1 MSCLRAA
8 SGSFRNL
15 TRSIARPLRAD
26 RKGSMENSNGR
37 PFDGDSIDSILPT
50 KRKLAAGR
58 IERRRE
64 SATSESDA
72 GVIQQPKQPSA
83 QSDATRVLVTG
94 ANGQIGRRLIERLAR
109 SNPQVP
115 VRAAVRSMRAA
126 KTLET
131 LPEEIRPEVSVVD
144 YRNPGELAEAAR
156 GCRYAVHLVGILKES
171 STSRYE
177 DAHEAS
183 ARAIANAAAMAGLR
197 RVVYLSILGSDPKS
211 ANACLAS
218 KGRAEQILLDAKTPA
233 LILRVP
239 MVVGPGDVTAN
250 IVRREAL
257 ARLLPLA
264 AGGRSRTQ
272 PIYAGDVVEAI
283 AAGLERDDLDNLR
296 LDLAGPES
304 LPQREFIERAARLH
318 GRQPYVVSI
327 PTAPLIF
334 IAGLA
339 ERFLVNPPIT
349 KTALDVILSDDDID
363 SEPARRKLGIRLT
376 PLDEILKRCVGPKAD
391 NRDSKQP
398 GN

>member
-1 MSCLRAA
+1 M
-8 SGSFRNL
+8 
-15 TRSIARPLRAD
+15 
-26 RKGSMENSNGR
+26 
-37 PFDGDSIDSILPT
+37 
-50 KRKLAAGR
+50 
-58 IERRRE
+58 
-64 SATSESDA
+64 
-72 GVIQQPKQPSA
+72 IQQPKQPSA

-109 SNPQVP
+109 SHPQVS

-126 KTLET
+126 KALEA
-131 LPEEIRPEVSVVD
+131 LPEAIRPEISVVD
-144 YRNPGELAEAAR
+144 YRNSGELAEAAR
-156 GCRYAVHLVGILKES
+156 DCRYAVHLVGILKES

-183 ARAIANAAAMAGLR
+183 TRAIADAAAMAGLR
-197 RVVYLSILGSDPKS
+197 RIVYLSILGSDPES

-239 MVVGPGDVTAN
+239 MVIGPGDVSAN

-257 ARLLPLA
+257 ARVLPLA
-264 AGGRSRTQ
+264 GGGRSRTQ

-283 AAGLERDDLDNLR
+283 AAGLERDDLDGLM

-304 LPQREFIERAARLH
+304 LTQREFIERAAKLH

-327 PTAPLIF
+327 PTAPLLF

-339 ERFLVNPPIT
+339 ERVLANPPLT
-349 KTALDVILSDDDID
+349 KSALEVILADDDLD
-363 SEPARRKLGIRLT
+363 PEPARRKLGIQLT
-376 PLDEILKRCVGPKAD
+376 PLDEILRRCVGPQAD
-391 NRDSKQP
+391 SHDTKQT

>member
-1 MSCLRAA
+1 VTQRL
-8 SGSFRNL
+8 N
-15 TRSIARPLRAD
+15 
-26 RKGSMENSNGR
+26 
-37 PFDGDSIDSILPT
+37 
-50 KRKLAAGR
+50 
-58 IERRRE
+58 
-64 SATSESDA
+64 
-72 GVIQQPKQPSA
+72 QPST
-83 QSDATRVLVTG
+83 QGDAIRVLVTG

-109 SNPQVP
+109 SHPQVS
-115 VRAAVRSMRAA
+115 VRAAVRSIRAA
-126 KTLET
+126 KTLEV
-131 LPEEIRPEVSVVD
+131 LPEETRPEVSVVD
-144 YRNPGELAEAAR
+144 YRNPVELAEAAR
-156 GCRYAVHLVGILKES
+156 DCRYAVHLVGILKEG

-183 ARAIANAAAMAGLR
+183 ARAIAEAAAMAGLR
-197 RVVYLSILGSDPKS
+197 RIVYLSILGSDPKS
-211 ANACLAS
+211 PNACLAS

-257 ARLLPLA
+257 ARVLPLA

-283 AAGLERDDLDNLR
+283 AAGLERDDLDGLM

-327 PTAPLIF
+327 PPTLLLF
-334 IAGLA
+334 FAGLA
-339 ERFLVNPPIT
+339 ERFLANPPLT
-349 KTALDVILSDDDID
+349 KSALEVILADDDVD
-363 SEPARRKLGIRLT
+363 PEPARRKLGIRLT